1 MRPQPPGRAA
11 GAEAALAQPGSLGAR
26 PSRRILWVVPILL
39 ALHNAEEAI
48 FFPRYLPFV
57 LARLPSGWQAVAGPV
72 TSGQVWLALAATT
85 LLGFVVALWADRRP
99 GSRTAL
105 WLVLLIQTTMLVN
118 ALWHVGAAVVL
129 FGGYAPGLVTALL
142 LNVPF
147 SIYLLR
153 LAREEG
159 WVSRRALWALV
170 PGALLVHGPLLSL
183 LLLATERI

>member
-1 MRPQPPGRAA
+1 MRTQPPGRAV
-11 GAEAALAQPGSLGAR
+11 GAEAAPAPPGRSNVMT
-26 PSRRILWVVPILL
+26 SRRILWVVPILL

-72 TSGQVWLALAATT
+72 TSGQVWLALAAIT

-99 GSRTAL
+99 DSQAAL
-105 WLVLLIQTTMLVN
+105 WLLLLIQTTMLVN

-129 FGGYAPGLVTALL
+129 FGGYAPGLATALL
-142 LNVPF
+142 LNAPF

-153 LAREEG
+153 RARVEG
-159 WVSRRALWALV
+159 WLSRRALWALL
-170 PGALLVHGPLLSL
+170 PAALVVHGPLLSVV
-183 LLLATERI
+183 LLATERF